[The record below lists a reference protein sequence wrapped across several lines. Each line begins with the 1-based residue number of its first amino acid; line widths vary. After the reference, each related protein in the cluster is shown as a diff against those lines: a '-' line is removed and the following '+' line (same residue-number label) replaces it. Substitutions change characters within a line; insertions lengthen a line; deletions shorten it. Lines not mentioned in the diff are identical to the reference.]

1 MDPTDLER
9 HVDRALKALPA
20 PRAPHSLLPAVML
33 AVRAAAL
40 RPWYARPWAGWPG
53 QWQAASVAA
62 VLAFLAVGAVLL
74 PAAPHVAALDVV
86 VAPASAFFSQVET
99 FVSVVEILA
108 RTVRQSVIGIALGV
122 VVIMMA
128 TSVAVGAAIGRLAA
142 GGVRS

>member
-1 MDPTDLER
+1 
-9 HVDRALKALPA
+9 
-20 PRAPHSLLPAVML
+20 
-33 AVRAAAL
+33 
-40 RPWYARPWAGWPG
+40 
-53 QWQAASVAA
+53 
-62 VLAFLAVGAVLL
+62 VLL

-122 VVIMMA
+122 VVVMMA